1 MRLSTCLAALCLV
14 LGGIGCRASETM
26 GGDAAIDA
34 SALGAPDFRGPVLAV
49 EETPR
54 RFLIQYRPEGVNSGR
69 IWFGLLEGTRIRRP
83 NGARVAATDIR
94 PGAVLSV
101 WTSHPILESDPA
113 QGVADSIV
121 AEAAR

>member
-14 LGGIGCRASETM
+14 LGGLGCRASETT
-26 GGDAAIDA
+26 GGGAAIDA

-54 RFLIQYRPEGVNSGR
+54 RFLIQYRAEGVNSGR
-69 IWFGLLEGTRIRRP
+69 IWFGFREDTRIRRP
-83 NGARVAATDIR
+83 SGARVAAADIR
-94 PGAVLSV
+94 PGAILSV

-113 QGVADSIV
+113 QGVADTIV
-121 AEAAR
+121 VEGAR

>member
-54 RFLIQYRPEGVNSGR
+54 RFLIQYRSEGVNSGR

-83 NGARVAATDIR
+83 NGARVAAADIR